1 LSLKEFRK
9 VFDMAGGNS
18 LGICLPK
25 EMTISLS
32 IRQGDFVK
40 VVQEEK
46 RIVIEKI
53 NE

>member
-1 LSLKEFRK
+1 
-9 VFDMAGGNS
+9 MAGGIS

-40 VVQEEK
+40 IIQEQK

>member
-1 LSLKEFRK
+1 
-9 VFDMAGGNS
+9 MASGNS

-25 EMTISLS
+25 EMTVSLS

-40 VVQEEK
+40 VIQKEK
-46 RIVIEKI
+46 RIVIEKA

>member
-1 LSLKEFRK
+1 
-9 VFDMAGGNS
+9 MAGGNS

-25 EMTISLS
+25 EMTVILS

-40 VVQEEK
+40 VVQEQK

>member
-1 LSLKEFRK
+1 MSFKEFRK
-9 VFDMAGGNS
+9 VIDMASGKS

-25 EMTISLS
+25 EMTTSLS

-40 VVQEEK
+40 VIQEEK

-53 NE
+53 HE